1 MKQPKFK
8 TAPPLTSD
16 AASLKDFSSINQ
28 QNLNQLF
35 SSSHD
40 HTVFTT
46 APTSNQG
53 DIMDVILVQLG
64 SSYYLYAKF
73 PVVGWKRT
81 LLS

>member
-8 TAPPLTSD
+8 TSPPLTFD
-16 AASLKDFSSINQ
+16 ASSLKDFSSITQ
-28 QNLNQLF
+28 QNMNQLF
-35 SSSHD
+35 ASSHD
-40 HTVFTT
+40 HTIFTS
-46 APTSNQG
+46 APTSTQG

-81 LLS
+81 LLT